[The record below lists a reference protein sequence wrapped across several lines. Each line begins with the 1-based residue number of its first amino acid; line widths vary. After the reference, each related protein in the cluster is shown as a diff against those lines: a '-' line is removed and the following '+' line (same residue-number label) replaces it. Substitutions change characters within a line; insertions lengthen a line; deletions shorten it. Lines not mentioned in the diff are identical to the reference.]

1 MTRMKDGLFD
11 ACGLIENLKAILG
24 DSQVKGLPNLQK
36 MLLVAQGLDALREG
50 LRKEEGHDEDHP
62 AGRQDL

>member
-1 MTRMKDGLFD
+1 MKNGLFD

-24 DSQVKGLPNLQK
+24 DIQVKGLPNLQK

-50 LRKEEGHDEDHP
+50 LKKEEEHDKGHP
-62 AGRQDL
+62 ARRQDL